1 VRQTDEG
8 VVVWVTGP
16 SQPTIE
22 RVAEAIRDKLVRRH
36 VATELL
42 GSNTAGIDVLAGH
55 GFERR
60 VAFAAERLV
69 HHGIAVVVAIPS
81 PSRNGRDEIRAW
93 LRRFIEVYVPVGVG
107 SAAYEPPGRPEVQ
120 IDFPESELDVAVE
133 RTLRTLELL
142 GYLKP
147 GSDAAYS
154 ADEEREVIRR
164 LKSFGYL

>member
-1 VRQTDEG
+1 VTDEG

-22 RVAEAIRDKLVRRH
+22 RVAKAIREKLTRRH

-42 GSNTAGIDVLAGH
+42 ASQTAGIDVLAGD

-60 VAFAAERLV
+60 VAFAAHRLV

-81 PSRNGRDEIRAW
+81 PSRHARDEIRAW
-93 LRRFIEVYVPVGVG
+93 LRRMIEVYVPVGG
-107 SAAYEPPGRPEVQ
+107 GGAAFEPPARPEVQ
-120 IDFPESELDVAVE
+120 IDFPESELDAAVE
-133 RTLRTLELL
+133 RTMRTLELL
-142 GYLKP
+142 GYLRP
-147 GSDAAYS
+147 ASDTAYS
-154 ADEEREVIRR
+154 ADEEREVIKR

>member
-1 VRQTDEG
+1 VTDPG

-16 SQPTIE
+16 SQATIE
-22 RVAEAIRDKLVRRH
+22 RVAEAIRLKLARRH

-42 GSNTAGIDVLAGH
+42 SPQTPGIDVLAGD

-81 PSRNGRDEIRAW
+81 PSRKGRDEIRAW
-93 LRRFIEVYVPVGVG
+93 LRRFIEVCVPVGTG
-107 SAAYEPPGRPEVQ
+107 PAYEPPARPEVQ
-120 IDFPESELDVAVE
+120 IDFPESELDAAVE
-133 RTLRTLELL
+133 RTMRTLELL
-142 GYLKP
+142 GYLRP

-154 ADEEREVIRR
+154 ADEEREVIKR